1 MMILKNLSRDKIL
14 LARVVGILLVLLS
27 FPLEKLGSSG
37 SDGDHGEDFPTVSGD
52 TRSQYQAELEREL
65 KAILETV
72 QGAGQVKVMVVLE
85 DTGEKVVEKDVQS
98 ESSSVRDAGESEGN
112 TSEDSFSSQENT
124 VMESGQTPWVAREI
138 LPRVT
143 GIAVVAQGGENA
155 TVKSEISSLL
165 EALFG
170 LPAHKIKVLEG
181 EF

>member
-1 MMILKNLSRDKIL
+1 MILKNLSKDKIL
-14 LARVVGILLVLLS
+14 LALVAGILLFLLS
-27 FPLEKLGSSG
+27 FPLEKLGSTG
-37 SDGDHGEDFPTVSGD
+37 SDGENAADSPVISGD
-52 TRSQYQAELEREL
+52 TRSQYQAELEQEL
-65 KAILETV
+65 KALLEKV

-98 ESSSVRDAGESEGN
+98 ESSSVRGNGEED

-124 VMESGQTPWVAREI
+124 VMENGQTPWVAREI

-143 GIAVVAQGGENA
+143 GIAVVAQGGGSA
-155 TVKSEISSLL
+155 AVKSEISSML